1 MINIMGL
8 FSKIKAAFKKESKDV
23 NTYEKGLSKT
33 RKSFV
38 NKLANLSKEYGEI
51 NDNYFEELEELLI
64 NADIGVNTVIT
75 DFFVYNIIKMVDE
88 VEIGEFLFSYFDSK

>member
-38 NKLANLSKEYGEI
+38 NKLADLS
-51 NDNYFEELEELLI
+51 
-64 NADIGVNTVIT
+64 
-75 DFFVYNIIKMVDE
+75 
-88 VEIGEFLFSYFDSK
+88 